1 MLNTQKKPIE
11 IINARTNNLKNI
23 SLVLNRNQLTVITG
37 VSGSGKSSLA
47 FDTLYAEGQRRY
59 VESLSSYARQF
70 LERMDRPDVDEIR
83 GIAPAV
89 AIEQKNPTR
98 TSRSTVGT
106 ATEIQDYL
114 RLLFSR
120 IGTTI
125 CPECQ
130 RPVKKDSVT
139 DIVDFILNRQE
150 KTRIVITFPFL
161 IKSSQD
167 LQQLKENGF
176 YRLYRNHT
184 TTDLDHLDASIIGAY
199 GDIVVD
205 RLIVKPEI
213 AERAGDSVDLALR
226 HGHGYVNL
234 YLDGSDKISFSQHF
248 ECPHCSKTFIEPE
261 PRLFTFN
268 NPFGACPDCK
278 GFGDIIH
285 IDPDRVIPDPTKSL
299 AEGAILPWTTPA
311 HRDLLQLLLQK
322 GPKKG
327 IDVHRPYQDLSPKS
341 KKMVW
346 EGFSDYPGIHAFF
359 NWFESK
365 RYKISAR
372 VLLSR
377 YRGYIQCPEC
387 RGSRLRKEA
396 LYVFIGGKT
405 LADLNELNIQEIGD
419 FFKTLFLSEF
429 EKDIAGQ
436 ILKELQTRLSYL
448 NTIGLNYLTLG
459 RRTSTLSG
467 GEFQRI
473 NLASAL
479 GSQLVGSLYILDEP
493 TIGLH
498 PRDTKKLLDILKS
511 LRDIGN
517 TVVVVEHDR
526 EMIEQADQIIDL
538 GPRAGEHGGEIVFQG
553 SIQDLPENGNSL
565 TAAFLRNDKKIKIP
579 NVRRPALKGNC
590 IEIKGAQEHNLK
602 RIDIQVPLET
612 LCVITG
618 VSGSGKSTLVHDTL
632 YASWMKSRKTW
643 NHKTGQH
650 SAIQGFEHLD
660 DMVMVD
666 QSPIG
671 RTPRSNPATFIKMF
685 DFIRQVFAQTKQ
697 SRIRGLKPG
706 AFSFN
711 VPGGR
716 CETCQ
721 GSGVVKVEM
730 QFLADLLLTCE
741 ECGGKRFKNEI
752 LDIKYQGKNIAD
764 ILNMTVNQAT
774 EFFKHHKRIHDKCK
788 LLADVG
794 MGYIRLGQSAT
805 TLSGGEAQRVKLA
818 AHLGEKPGRKV
829 LYIFDEPTTGLA
841 FADVKILLDAF
852 DRILDRGQSLLV
864 IEHNMDVIKYADYVI
879 DLGPEGGDK
888 GGYVVAQGTPE
899 NIASVSES
907 FTGQHLQP
915 LLNS

>member
-1 MLNTQKKPIE
+1 MLNTHKQPIE
-11 IINARTNNLKNI
+11 IINARTHNLKNI
-23 SLVLNRNQLTVITG
+23 SLVLNRNRLTVITG

-83 GIAPAV
+83 GIAPAI

-106 ATEIQDYL
+106 TTEIQDYL

-125 CPECQ
+125 CPDCR

-139 DIVDFILNRQE
+139 DIVDFILHRQE
-150 KTRIVITFPFL
+150 KTRIVITFPF
-161 IKSSQD
+161 S
-167 LQQLKENGF
+167 LQSYKDVEHLKEMGF
-176 YRLYRNHT
+176 YRLYLNHT
-184 TTDLDHLDASIIGAY
+184 TTDLDSIDSLIFGQSV
-199 GDIVVD
+199 DVVVD

-213 AERAGDSVDLALR
+213 ADRASDSVELALR
-226 HGHGYVNL
+226 HGHGYTTL
-234 YLDGSDKISFSQHF
+234 YLDKSDKFSFSQHF
-248 ECPHCSKTFIEPE
+248 ECPHCSRTFTEPE

-268 NPFGACPDCK
+268 NPYGACPNCK

-299 AEGAILPWTTPA
+299 SEGAILPWRPPT
-311 HRDLLQLLLQK
+311 HRDLLQLLLKKAPQ
-322 GPKKG
+322 KG
-327 IDVHRPYQDLSPKS
+327 IDIDIPYKELAPES
-341 KKMVW
+341 KKLIW
-346 EGFSDYPGIHAFF
+346 DGFSDYPGVHAFF
-359 NWFESK
+359 KWLESK

-377 YRGYIQCPEC
+377 YRGYIRCPDC
-387 RGSRLRKEA
+387 RGSRLRKDA
-396 LYVFIGGKT
+396 LNVFVGGKT
-405 LADLNELNIQEIGD
+405 LADLNGLNIEDIED
-419 FFKTLFLSEF
+419 FFKTLVLTEF
-429 EKDIAGQ
+429 EKAIAGQ

-448 NTIGLNYLTLG
+448 NTIGLGYLSLG

-498 PRDTKKLLDILKS
+498 PRDTKRLLDILKS

-517 TVVVVEHDR
+517 TVIVVEHDR

-553 SIQDLPENGNSL
+553 SIKNLPENGNSL
-565 TAAFLRNDKKIKIP
+565 TAAFLRNDKKIDIP
-579 NVRRPALKGNC
+579 EIRRPALKENC
-590 IEIKGAQEHNLK
+590 IEINKAREHNLK
-602 RIDIQVPLET
+602 NIDIQIPLQT

-618 VSGSGKSTLVHDTL
+618 VSGSGKSTLVHDIL
-632 YASWMKSRKTW
+632 YASWMKSKKTW
-643 NHKTGQH
+643 NHKIGQH

-660 DMVMVD
+660 DIVMVD

-685 DFIRQVFAQTKQ
+685 DFIRQVFAQTRQ
-697 SRIRGLKPG
+697 SKIYGLKPG

-711 VPGGR
+711 VSGGR

-741 ECGGKRFKNEI
+741 ECGGKRFKKDI
-752 LDIKYQGKNIAD
+752 LDITYQGKNIAD
-764 ILNMTVNQAT
+764 ILNMTVNQAI
-774 EFFKHHKRIHDKCK
+774 EFFSHHKQIRDKCN

-794 MGYIRLGQSAT
+794 LGYIRLGQSAT

-818 AHLGEKPGRKV
+818 AHLGEKPGKKI
-829 LYIFDEPTTGLA
+829 LYIFDEPTTGLS
-841 FADVKILLDAF
+841 FADVKIMLDAF
-852 DRILDRGQSLLV
+852 DRILDRGQSLVV
-864 IEHNMDVIKYADYVI
+864 IEHNMDVIKYADYII

-899 NIASVSES
+899 NIASVAAS
-907 FTGQHLQP
+907 FTGQHLRP
-915 LLNS
+915 LLPS